1 MDPDTFLTTLYVLVD
16 ERCRGLPEVRR
27 RGPEPALSRSEAIT
41 LALLGQWGRFGSE
54 RDFYRYA
61 DRRLRGAFP
70 RLPHRTQLN
79 RQIRRERD
87 AIVAGGAAGAD
98 PLGGRGGGDEGA
110 GGGGGPGR
118 DGKRR
123 GGGGAGGGGGG
134 GR

>member
-61 DRRLRGAFP
+61 DRRLRGAVP
-70 RLPHRTQLN
+70 RLPPRTQLN
-79 RQIRRERD
+79 RQIPPGRG
-87 AIVAGGAAGAD
+87 AGGA
-98 PLGGRGGGDEGA
+98 
-110 GGGGGPGR
+110 
-118 DGKRR
+118 
-123 GGGGAGGGGGG
+123 GGGAGGPPPG
-134 GR
+134 